1 MSPTQISGVLPTDDP
16 TRPTSSLDVRHSD
29 ASSPD
34 IVKILIAMVV
44 LLAIIILLLLGL
56 VVRIKWGRALLN
68 LIKYGNITSPT
79 RSPAF
84 AEIVTPYT
92 VTSPIHPPAPID
104 EDKVTP
110 YTFRFPTSAHGG
122 EITPPSPIYST
133 LVKDH
138 LSMQNEPS
146 PSVSRSPKQSSDHT
160 VVRTGVILPLNLIHG
175 VTRMLANRSPHKH
188 TPRHFV
194 YLEMLTGTALYHVV
208 EKERHTRGDGLA
220 MESL

>member
-133 LVKDH
+133 RSFLPEHNRSSLVRSSH
-138 LSMQNEPS
+138 T
-146 PSVSRSPKQSSDHT
+146 SVSASVHPQWPLYLSSAPSNPAS
-160 VVRTGVILPLNLIHG
+160 VRTPNHRPPSYYTTGPPMPIDPMRCY
-175 VTRMLANRSPHKH
+175 TR
-188 TPRHFV
+188 
-194 YLEMLTGTALYHVV
+194 
-208 EKERHTRGDGLA
+208 D
-220 MESL
+220 